1 MKITRPEPYKI
12 MQLHRE
18 DIMLVTAGGNQALVR
33 EVTAALDKAE
43 SHGNV
48 LFVRYGPMFL
58 QRLEVDGLS
67 LIRPELLAHLYD
79 EEMWEDQ
86 RSIDG

>member
-1 MKITRPEPYKI
+1 MKI
-12 MQLHRE
+12 MQLQRE
-18 DIMLVTAGGNQALVR
+18 DILLVTDGGNEALVK

-67 LIRPELLAHLYD
+67 LARPELLAHLHD
-79 EEMWEDQ
+79 EEMWEHQ
-86 RSIDG
+86 KPNTI